1 MAKKT
6 KAPTWIWVEGRAFDH
21 RGVRHWYPLFNHRTE
36 SEANTTL
43 KAIERG
49 VIDRKANRYLDRF
62 DDFRV
67 MPERDQL
74 ADMAKATA
82 KAESGKCPN
91 CGKKPGKHR
100 RGTWKGYPALRCSR
114 CEHKWAIG
122 PPKDVDTIRWTAS
135 YDLDR
140 RSKGAESPSKAP
152 AEGSGSQGAK
162 KKGKKKQ
169 KGKGKRKRKG

>member
-6 KAPTWIWVEGRAFDH
+6 KAPGWIWVEGRAFDH
-21 RGVRHWYPLFNHRTE
+21 RGVRQWYPLFNHRTD

-49 VIDRKANRYLDRF
+49 VIDRRANRYLDRF

-74 ADMAKATA
+74 TDMAKATA
-82 KAESGKCPN
+82 KAEAGKCPN
-91 CGKKPGKHR
+91 CAKKPGKHK

-114 CEHKWAIG
+114 CGHKWAIG
-122 PPKDVDTIRWTAS
+122 PPKNVHTLRWSAS
-135 YDLDR
+135 YE

-152 AEGSGSQGAK
+152 AESSGSQGAEK
-162 KKGKKKQ
+162 KAKKKQ
-169 KGKGKRKRKG
+169 KGKKKSKRKG